1 MTLIEKL
8 LAAAA
13 KTAQI
18 APTHPE
24 KKSQIALA
32 ESAATIRCAVA
43 TIRAAME
50 AEAERPGCGPKF
62 KTVLGDE
69 SPMPG
74 AEKPKTRRAGA

>member
-1 MTLIEKL
+1 MNPLEKL

-32 ESAATIRCAVA
+32 ESAATIRCTVA
-43 TIRAAME
+43 SIRAALE
-50 AEAERPGCGPKF
+50 SETSRPAKF
-62 KTVLGDE
+62 ALFVGDE
-69 SPMPG
+69 SPLPD
-74 AEKPKTRRAGA
+74 AKQPKSRRAAKA